1 METPLPRTQ
10 REVLRFLGM
19 AGYCRTWIIDY
30 ALLAKPL
37 YEATKNDQPRMVN
50 WTDSRIR
57 CYEGL
62 KRALITAPTLGLPDY
77 KKAFTLFT
85 HAVGGFAQSVL
96 TQTHGDRERP
106 VAYFSKKLDAVEQG
120 FPLCLQAVAAA
131 RYAVERTADIVMG
144 HPVLLQVPHC
154 VHTLLQQRN
163 TQHLTA
169 TRLMQYETALIM
181 APNVTVMRCTVLN
194 PATLLPTKEEGVP
207 HVCTDVVQLIS
218 TVRPDLQDT
227 PLHEADYT
235 YYVDGS
241 AKRAWDGS
249 LLSGYAVCSDTET
262 VESGRLPPTWSAQQA
277 ELYALTRAC
286 EVSEEK
292 AVTIYTD
299 SAYAHGVV
307 HDKGA
312 IWKMRGFLTSAGTLI
327 KNGDLVQNLLH
338 SIMLPREIAVVK
350 CRGHQRTDDAV
361 ARGNARADEAAARAA
376 NQQIGYNMP
385 VVTRKQGAKATA
397 QTDVPTSAPTEFD
410 VIQLQAAASN
420 VEHQDWIKLG
430 AQRPA
435 EGQMWTIN
443 DKPVAPRAILP
454 WLARM
459 AHQNGH
465 VCHRGVMR
473 QVTSTWAAP
482 GLSAVVT
489 MVCRSCAIC
498 QRHNRG
504 APPRRRHNVGH
515 PAPVGPFCHI
525 QFDFFNLPPCMSF
538 KHVLVVVDMF
548 TKWVEAYPCV
558 RADAITVAKCLL
570 RHFICRFGV
579 PQKVSSD
586 QGGHFTGDVIKAVLK
601 ALGVIQSF
609 HCVYC
614 PQSAGLVERT
624 NGTLKAYMNA
634 FARPCR
640 SQQASLST
648 PSRQEITCW

>member
-1 METPLPRTQ
+1 
-10 REVLRFLGM
+10 
-19 AGYCRTWIIDY
+19 
-30 ALLAKPL
+30 
-37 YEATKNDQPRMVN
+37 
-50 WTDSRIR
+50 
-57 CYEGL
+57 
-62 KRALITAPTLGLPDY
+62 
-77 KKAFTLFT
+77 
-85 HAVGGFAQSVL
+85 
-96 TQTHGDRERP
+96 
-106 VAYFSKKLDAVEQG
+106 
-120 FPLCLQAVAAA
+120 
-131 RYAVERTADIVMG
+131 MG
-144 HPVLLQVPHC
+144 HAVLLQVPHC
-154 VHTLLQQRN
+154 IHTLLQQRN
-163 TQHLTA
+163 TQHFTA

-194 PATLLPTKEEGVP
+194 PATLLPTKEEGIP

-227 PLHEADYT
+227 PLQEADHT

-312 IWKMRGFLTSAGTLI
+312 IWKMRGFLTSAGALI
-327 KNGDLVQNLLH
+327 KNGDLVRNLLH

-361 ARGNARADEAAARAA
+361 ARGNARADEAAAQAA

-385 VVTRKQGAKATA
+385 VVTRKQGAKATT

-443 DKPVAPRAILP
+443 DKPVAPRALLP

-482 GLSAVVT
+482 GLSAAVT

-609 HCVYC
+609 HCVYY
-614 PQSAGLVERT
+614 PQSAGLVEQT
-624 NGTLKAYMNA
+624 NGTLKGKLAKICDETGLKWPEALPLALMSV
-634 FARPCR
+634 R
-640 SQQASLST
+640 ST
-648 PSRQEITCW
+648 PGRTTGLSPHEILMGRPMSLPVSAPVDMAALELPIMDDMLLKFCIGLSHVARSIHERVREALPEPTSKPIHTFEAGDYVLVKHFTRKTALEPRWTGPYQVLLITPTAVFCEGKSSWVHATHYTTQEMRL